1 MNSVGKIQVKIRA
14 SFDEEK
20 LMADIEK
27 FVGDNEILEQ
37 GYNEINKEFYIRVKG
52 ANGFKKWEYF
62 ELMDYVKVNLE
73 Y

>member
-1 MNSVGKIQVKIRA
+1 MSNVGKIQVKIKA

-37 GYNEINKEFYIRVKG
+37 GYNEINKEIYIQIQDEC
-52 ANGFKKWEYF
+52 GFKVWEYF
-62 ELMDYVKVNLE
+62 ELMNYVNVEVK
-73 Y
+73 

>member
-1 MNSVGKIQVKIRA
+1 MSIGKIQVKIRA

-37 GYNEINKEFYIRVKG
+37 GYNEINKEFYIQVKSG
-52 ANGFKKWEYF
+52 CI
-62 ELMDYVKVNLE
+62 
-73 Y
+73 